1 MTERGAV
8 ARSEDPEAARL
19 RTAPAERFAGSQH
32 VFSLDRVL
40 TDLRSEAHP
49 ARGGHRQ
56 ITLLQRGSVTQVLF
70 SFEPGGR
77 LREHSAAGLVTI
89 HVLEGRLDV
98 TAEGV
103 VNPLAAGDVLILDPS
118 VPHDVEAATESAMLL
133 TVHLAGAGKDTP

>member
-8 ARSEDPEAARL
+8 ARNEDPETGRL

-32 VFSLDRVL
+32 VFSLDQL
-40 TDLRSEAHP
+40 LADLRSEAHP

-56 ITLLQRGSVTQVLF
+56 ITLLQRGPVTQVLF

-89 HVLEGRLDV
+89 HVLEGQLDV
-98 TAEGV
+98 SAEGV
-103 VNPLAAGDVLILDPS
+103 ASRLAAGDVLILDPS
-118 VPHDVEAATESAMLL
+118 VAHDVEAAADSAMLL
-133 TVHLAGAGKDTP
+133 TVHLDKDAS

>member
-8 ARSEDPEAARL
+8 ERNEDPDAGRL

-32 VFSLDRVL
+32 VFSLDRLL

-56 ITLLQRGSVTQVLF
+56 ITLLQRGPVTQVLF

-98 TAEGV
+98 TAEAV
-103 VNPLAAGDVLILDPS
+103 ANQLAAGDVLILDPS

-133 TVHLAGAGKDTP
+133 TVHLDDKDAS